1 MQKKKAKKSFL
12 YYVNCVLVGILVLY
26 ALAGGFALIKGRQL
40 LAGKPNLNLDDL
52 NSSESTKIYDA
63 NNKLITEVGSYYRE
77 NISYKDM
84 PQSLVDA
91 FLSVEDSRFFAHNG
105 FDVPRFTKSV
115 LETLIHHNVQG
126 GSTFTMQLVK
136 NTYFSTEDK
145 ERKATL
151 SYKAQQIVLATELE
165 KKMSKEKIFELY
177 LNKLNFGNRIRGVQK
192 ASQYYFSKDAK
203 NLSLSESALLA
214 GIINLPNR
222 YNPYRYLEYATSRR
236 NEVLDLMEY
245 HGYISANEKKLA
257 KSIKV
262 ENLLKGN
269 THLRTESSQYSSFV
283 DAVLN
288 EAQELTGK
296 DPVSSGMEIHTTLV
310 PQIQEQ
316 IEKIQNEKF
325 FRFPDKN
332 MQISL
337 VSINN
342 KNGEI
347 VGIGGGRHYGGSARL
362 LNRAVS
368 SYKQP
373 GSSIKPIVDYAP
385 AFEYLGYSTDEMLLD
400 QPMTFPSE
408 SRVLHNA
415 GNETKYRGD
424 VDIKTALAHSLN
436 IPAIR
441 SFEAVTAK
449 IGSDKYVEYLRSLGF
464 KKARYGNFHPSIA
477 IGGNLFTT
485 TVTEVAGAHAAIV
498 NLGKYN
504 QPHTIR
510 KIVYNGKEYLPPN
523 QNKQVISSG
532 SAYLTDV
539 LMANNVT
546 SGVYNY
552 MQVLKRSYPIY
563 AKTGTTDWGSSGLS
577 YGIPK
582 GAAKDSWMVAS
593 SSNYTNAVWLGYD
606 SAKKGEGTYLH
617 NWKRAL
623 NLPGRINNLMLDV
636 EEKIPGVQLNGVQ
649 KPEDVVNIRYS
660 KGTYPHI
667 AIDRQNIR
675 NPITSMVSKKGLEN
689 VPTVYAGDYQ
699 NNANHLA
706 FFHASISNGL
716 IYANWGAQNVCS
728 GYRDISLHDR
738 YNNISKSGSCLAS
751 NGWLPSLKNAQFYM
765 DLYQDDKYIT
775 TIQSKKNTWEGLPAY
790 FKGTV
795 KACGWMVN
803 NGKKSEKICTSAG
816 YYSPE
821 DTQKKDK
828 ALNNATK

>member
-1 MQKKKAKKSFL
+1 MNKPKIKKPIL
-12 YYVNCVLVGILVLY
+12 YYANCVLIGVLILY
-26 ALAGGFALIKGRQL
+26 ALVGGFELVKGSQL
-40 LAGKPNLNLDDL
+40 LKGMPSLNVDDFH
-52 NSSESTKIYDA
+52 SSDSTKIYDA
-63 NNKLITEVGSYYRE
+63 NHKLITEVGNYYRQ

-84 PQSLVDA
+84 PQVLVDA

-105 FDVPRFTKSV
+105 FDTPRFTKSV
-115 LETLIHHNVQG
+115 IETLLHHNMQG

-145 ERKATL
+145 ERTATL
-151 SYKAQQIVLATELE
+151 SYKAQQIVLAMNLE
-165 KKMSKEKIFELY
+165 KKLSKEKIFELY
-177 LNKLNFGNRIRGVQK
+177 LNKLNFGDRIRGVQK
-192 ASQYYFSKDAK
+192 ASQYYFAKDAK
-203 NLSLSESALLA
+203 NLSLSEAALLA

-222 YNPYRYLEYATSRR
+222 YNPYRYLDYATSRR

-245 HGYISANEKKLA
+245 HGYITARENQLA
-257 KSIKV
+257 KNIKL
-262 ENLLKGN
+262 ENLLKGSQ
-269 THLRTESSQYSSFV
+269 HLKTESTQYSSFV
-283 DAVLN
+283 DVALN

-296 DPVSSGMEIHTTLV
+296 DPVSYGMEIHTTLV
-310 PQIQEQ
+310 PKIQER
-316 IEKIQNEKF
+316 IEKIQNEKY

-332 MQISL
+332 IQVSL
-337 VSINN
+337 VAINN

-347 VGIGGGRHYGGSARL
+347 AGIGGGRNYGGGARL
-362 LNRAVS
+362 LNRAIS
-368 SYKQP
+368 NYKQP
-373 GSSIKPIVDYAP
+373 GSSIKPIIDYAP
-385 AFEYLGYSTDEMLLD
+385 AFEHLGYSTDEVLLD

-415 GNETKYRGD
+415 DDDNYYRGD

-449 IGSDKYVEYLRSLGF
+449 IGSDKYIDYLRSLGF

-485 TVTEVAGAHAAIV
+485 TVTEVAGAHAAMV

-504 QPHTIR
+504 QPHSIR
-510 KIVYNGKEYLPPN
+510 KIIYNRKEYLPPN

-539 LMANNVT
+539 LMAHNVT

-552 MQVLKRSYPIY
+552 MQVLRRPYPVY
-563 AKTGTTDWGSSGLS
+563 AKTGTTDWGTSGLQ
-577 YGIPK
+577 YGIPE
-582 GAAKDSWMVAS
+582 GAAKDSWMIAS
-593 SSNYTNAVWLGYD
+593 TSNYTNAVWMGYD
-606 SAKKGEGTYLH
+606 FAKKGEGTYLH
-617 NWKRAL
+617 QWKRLL
-623 NLPGRINNLMLDV
+623 NIPGRINNLMLDV
-636 EEKIPGVQLNGVQ
+636 EEQIPGVQLKGVQ
-649 KPEDVVNIRYS
+649 KPDDVVNVRYS

-667 AIDRQNIR
+667 GIDSQNNH

-699 NNANHLA
+699 KDRNHLA

-728 GYRDISLHDR
+728 GSRDISLHDR
-738 YNNISKSGSCLAS
+738 FNHISKSGKCIAH
-751 NGWLPSLKNAQFYM
+751 NGWLPSLRNTQFYM
-765 DLYQDDKYIT
+765 DLYQNDQYMT
-775 TIQSKKNTWEGLPAY
+775 TVQSKRNTWQGLPAY

-795 KACGWMVN
+795 KACGWMVR
-803 NGKKSEKICTSAG
+803 NGSKSEKICTTAG
-816 YYSPE
+816 YYDPE
-821 DTQKKDK
+821 DTKKKDQSLEK
-828 ALNNATK
+828 K